1 MSCTTPNRTRNT
13 ILALACGLTMTL
25 GNTSVLAD
33 DGPVLVPIQRL
44 ALDYA
49 VQAARTAIAECRK
62 QGMNIS
68 VAVVDRGGT
77 LQVLLRDTLAM
88 PISADIAEQKAYAAL
103 NFNSA
108 TSAIEDRFTS
118 PFSPGKLPGL
128 IISAGAV
135 PITAAG
141 NIVGAIGVSGA
152 PSGAVD
158 EACAQA
164 GLEAIGDEL
173 EMAL

>member
-1 MSCTTPNRTRNT
+1 MTPANRVRTFFGALT
-13 ILALACGLTMTL
+13 CGLALTL
-25 GNTSVLAD
+25 GSTSAQAD

-49 VQAARTAIAECRK
+49 VQAARVAIAECRE

-88 PISADIAEQKAYAAL
+88 PISAEIAEQKAYAAL
-103 NFNSA
+103 NFNSP
-108 TSAIEDRFTS
+108 TSAMEERFTS

-152 PSGAVD
+152 PSGAAD
-158 EACAQA
+158 EACAKA
-164 GLEAIGDEL
+164 GLEAIGDDL

>member
-1 MSCTTPNRTRNT
+1 MRTNNRW
-13 ILALACGLTMTL
+13 LALAGAALFSVAS
-25 GNTSVLAD
+25 TSAVAD
-33 DGPVLVPIQRL
+33 DDPVLVPIQRL
-44 ALDYA
+44 TLDYA
-49 VQAARTAIAECRK
+49 VTAAQAAIKACRD
-62 QGMNIS
+62 QGMNIT

-88 PISADIAEQKAYAAL
+88 PISAPIAEQKAYAAL
-103 NFNSA
+103 NFNSP
-108 TSAIEDRFTS
+108 TSEMADRFTS
-118 PFSPGKLPGL
+118 PFSPGKLPGI

-152 PSGAVD
+152 PSGEVD
-158 EACAQA
+158 EACAKA
-164 GLEAIGDEL
+164 GLEAIGDDL

>member
-1 MSCTTPNRTRNT
+1 MTRPT
-13 ILALACGLTMTL
+13 HFAKRITAPLCALMLTVCG
-25 GNTSVLAD
+25 TSASAD

-49 VQAARTAIAECRK
+49 VTAATTAIAECRK

-77 LQVLLRDTLAM
+77 LQVLMRDTLAM
-88 PISADIAEQKAYAAL
+88 PISAEIAEQKAYAAL
-103 NFNSA
+103 NFNSP
-108 TSAIEDRFTS
+108 TSAMEDRFTS

-135 PITAAG
+135 PVTAAG

-152 PSGAVD
+152 PSGTVD
-158 EACAQA
+158 EACANA
-164 GLEAIGDEL
+164 GLEAITDDL

>member
-1 MSCTTPNRTRNT
+1 MKLSNSLGRKV
-13 ILALACGLTMTL
+13 LAPIAG
-25 GNTSVLAD
+25 VLVAFSAAQARAD

-44 ALDYA
+44 TLDYA
-49 VQAARTAIAECRK
+49 VVAAQAALADCRK

-103 NFNSA
+103 NFNA
-108 TSAIEDRFTS
+108 PTSQIQDRFTS
-118 PFSPGKLPGL
+118 PFSPGKLEGL
-128 IISAGAV
+128 ILSAGAV

-152 PSGAVD
+152 PSGTVD
-158 EACAQA
+158 EACAQS
-164 GLEAIGDEL
+164 GLDAIGDDL
-173 EMAL
+173 QMAL